1 MLSAS
6 SIAISVSWFA
16 YVYCRANRVDVGS
29 IRAAALFGAALS
41 LTVSPWAL
49 RNKAAIGAPV
59 FLRSNLG
66 LELALSNHDAAA
78 ATDVQTRI
86 SDLAPLTARVY
97 TRISILALARSQYT
111 PALPRIPRLSALN
124 PAHHLR
130 RQAPKPV
137 RPLTDVDGA
146 G

>member
-1 MLSAS
+1 MMEKQGQKDL
-6 SIAISVSWFA
+6 
-16 YVYCRANRVDVGS
+16 YVLVAD
-29 IRAAALFGAALS
+29 LDL
-41 LTVSPWAL
+41 L
-49 RNKAAIGAPV
+49 
-59 FLRSNLG
+59 
-66 LELALSNHDAAA
+66 
-78 ATDVQTRI
+78 QTMEK
-86 SDLAPLTARVY
+86 LL